1 MCQVVPFPFD
11 AWLMEEEQMSSK
23 VYAMD
28 LRASMKEN
36 LYVKLDR
43 LLDGAGIEE
52 AIKERHLVAI
62 KLHFGE
68 KGNTAYIPPIHLRH
82 LVNRTSVRC
91 NEYCRR

>member
-1 MCQVVPFPFD
+1 
-11 AWLMEEEQMSSK
+11 MSSK

-28 LRASMKEN
+28 LRASMIEN

-43 LLDGAGIEE
+43 LLDAAGIEE

-68 KGNTAYIPPIHLRH
+68 KGNTAYIPPIHQKRKIK
-82 LVNRTSVRC
+82 NSVRYSF
-91 NEYCRR
+91 NSRNAIKSLIEA